1 MYQMSRD
8 GPGPAGYGLP
18 STIGYDGHDPR
29 KLRKPMYTMK
39 KRPTTRYDT
48 TGPGPAL
55 YHPGRK
61 TQHGNPYSP
70 AFKMGYRFNTFSDD
84 VKPGPGAYNVEV
96 VPDRCLRGKRAA
108 TYVIG
113 KRLPEPA
120 RELIPGPNVYAFPP
134 NTCKV
139 RNPTYQIGKKFTT
152 PYALEGPGPAAY
164 GVTSRNIT
172 HKRNPIY
179 SMGAGR
185 SMPITDYTGP
195 GPADYSLMN
204 QKPGA
209 SGPKWAFGVKHS
221 MWRPPMIIPGDNC

>member
-1 MYQMSRD
+1 
-8 GPGPAGYGLP
+8 
-18 STIGYDGHDPR
+18 
-29 KLRKPMYTMK
+29 MYTMK

-48 TGPGPAL
+48 AGPGPAS

-70 AFKMGYRFNTFSDD
+70 AFKLGYRFNTFCKMVVRGDKWENLRFFVLFLADD
-84 VKPGPGAYNVEV
+84 KKPGPGAYNVSV

-113 KRLPEPA
+113 KRLPEPT
-120 RELIPGPNVYAFPP
+120 RELIPGPNVYAFHP

-139 RNPTYQIGKKFTT
+139 RNPTFQIGRKFTT

-164 GVTSRNIT
+164 GATSRNTT
-172 HKRNPIY
+172 HRRNPIY

-185 SMPITDYTGP
+185 AMPITDYTGP
-195 GPADYSLMN
+195 GPAEYNLMN